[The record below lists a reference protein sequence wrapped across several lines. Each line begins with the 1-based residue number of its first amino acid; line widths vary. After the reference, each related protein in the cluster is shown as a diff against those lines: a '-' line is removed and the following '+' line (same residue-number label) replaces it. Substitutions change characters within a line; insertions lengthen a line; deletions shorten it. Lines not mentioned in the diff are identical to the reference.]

1 MKNLEESTEEQ
12 NEKIDVIKGN
22 EALGYDGAGREE
34 HSGQNSPKEPE
45 KLTDELADNLPK
57 DRS

>member
-1 MKNLEESTEEQ
+1 MKNIEQSTEEQ

-34 HSGQNSPKEPE
+34 HSGQNSPEEPE

-57 DRS
+57 DRR